1 MYQKVVNLVQVADM
15 FGADITLNIQNKG
28 KFTSFFGG
36 FMSLVVWIAM
46 LYVFISQGMD
56 LINREDQQNKAIT
69 RTINDI
75 SPNARVLN
83 ISNFMIGIKLD
94 DPLQILFNT
103 TNQTMFNITIY
114 QNHITTF
121 PNKTRIKTVNT
132 SLILEPCTSEHFSSL
147 NLISDSD
154 QMESYTAYFCL
165 PLNYSFVLEGTYNS
179 QSFQYT
185 SIKVSACKGSSQCFS
200 NDQLS
205 LLPERQAFKLSTLM
219 FTTIINPFSNDEII
233 SQQLFQDFYQ
243 QTKKFQEQ
251 VSDIFLEPN
260 TLQIDNSIFP
270 FEEDS
275 FFGEYWSFRLGNIR
289 SFTNDYAEP
298 TNYFTV
304 NLRISSEYYSSYI
317 SYKKFGDFISFIG
330 GTLKVITSLIG
341 IIVIKYNT
349 IGFKLMLASTL
360 YQCKIDDVSQ
370 SQKKAE
376 QNDIFKFIQK
386 EKEKAEAMLQR
397 FRGSTKKLFQF
408 NKVTGIFKS
417 QRFTQ
422 VYKSDAEL
430 LKDIQ
435 QQSNLKEI
443 DSVKLEPTSHE
454 HGSID
459 HLKDAFIQNMVQHL
473 LMANEKIKLGLNFV
487 VYYLSCFRHFERYK
501 RIYIV
506 LQKSTININ
515 NDLDI
520 VLILQ
525 KLQEINKIK
534 YLLLDKH
541 QLQLFNYI
549 PQPIITWHGLQG
561 NDQQLQKNTIAKLN
575 VIGKVSRYDTRSKM
589 LKLFR
594 AYEEVKMDENQKQ
607 INSRIIEQL
616 GPIVQNVFQQSHQ
629 IAEDYNKMKQEEE
642 MHIKSKKQPPLNT
655 MNISQRNL
663 IQTYGPNYLQSKSDA
678 IEIEDIVFE

>member
-1 MYQKVVNLVQVADM
+1 MYYKVVKFIQVADM

-28 KFTSFFGG
+28 KFTSVFGG
-36 FMSLVVWIAM
+36 FMSLIVWIVM
-46 LYVFISQGMD
+46 LYVFISQGVD
-56 LINREDQQNKAIT
+56 LINRVDQQAIT

-94 DPLQILFNT
+94 DPLQTLFNT
-103 TNQTMFNITIY
+103 TNQTMFNITVY

-121 PNKTRIKTVNT
+121 PNRTRIKSVNT
-132 SLILEPCTSEHFSSL
+132 SLILEQCTSQHFQSL
-147 NLISDSD
+147 DLISDSD
-154 QMESYTAYFCL
+154 QLETFTNYYCL

-179 QSFQYT
+179 QHFQYT
-185 SIKVSACKGSSQCFS
+185 QIKVSACKNSTQCFTT
-200 NDQLS
+200 DQLS
-205 LLPERQAFKLSTLM
+205 LLSERQTFKLSTLM
-219 FTTIINPFSNDEII
+219 FTTIINPFSNDAII

-243 QTKKFQEQ
+243 QTKKLQEQ

-260 TLQIDNSIFP
+260 TLEIDNSVFP
-270 FEEDS
+270 FEKDS
-275 FFGEYWSFRLGNIR
+275 FFGEFWSFRLGNIR
-289 SFTNDYAEP
+289 SFINDYVEP
-298 TNYFTV
+298 TGYFTV
-304 NLRISSEYYSSYI
+304 NLRISSEYYSSFI
-317 SYKKFGDFISFIG
+317 SFKKFGDFISFIG

-341 IIVIKYNT
+341 IIVIKYNI
-349 IGFKLMLASTL
+349 IGFKLMLANTL
-360 YQCKIDDVSQ
+360 YQCKLEDDSR

-386 EKEKAEAMLQR
+386 EKEKAEAMLQK

-422 VYKSDAEL
+422 IYKSDTDL
-430 LKDIQ
+430 LKDVQ
-435 QQSNLKEI
+435 QPNNIKEI

-454 HGSID
+454 YKSID
-459 HLKDAFIQNMVQHL
+459 HLKDSFIQNMVEQL
-473 LMANEKIKLGLNFV
+473 LIANEKIKLGLNFI
-487 VYYLSCFRHFERYK
+487 VYYLSCFRHIK
-501 RIYIV
+501 RFKRTYIV

-534 YLLLDKH
+534 HLLLNNN

-549 PQPIITWHGLQG
+549 PQPIITWDG
-561 NDQQLQKNTIAKLN
+561 NQVQDSQQSKNSIAKLN
-575 VIGKVSRYDTRSKM
+575 VIGKVCRYDTRNKM

-594 AYEEVKMDENQKQ
+594 AYQEVKIDENEKE
-607 INSRIIEQL
+607 INSRLIEQL
-616 GPIVQNVFQQSHQ
+616 GPIVQKVFQQSHQ
-629 IAEDYNKMKQEEE
+629 ITEDYNKMKQQDEDN
-642 MHIKSKKQPPLNT
+642 HIKSNKRPPLNT
-655 MNISQRNL
+655 TNLSQRDKMY
-663 IQTYGPNYLQSKSDA
+663 TYGPNYLLSKSDA
-678 IEIEDIVFE
+678 IEIEDIPYD

>member
-1 MYQKVVNLVQVADM
+1 MYQKIVGLIQDVDM

-28 KFTSFFGG
+28 KYTSFFGG

-46 LYVFISQGMD
+46 IYVFISQGVD
-56 LINREDQQNKAIT
+56 LINRVDQQAVT

-94 DPLQILFNT
+94 DPLQSLLNT
-103 TNQTMFNITIY
+103 TNQTMFNITIN
-114 QNHITTF
+114 QNHFITY
-121 PNKTRIKTVNT
+121 PNKTRIKTANA
-132 SLILEPCTSEHFSSL
+132 SLTLEQCTSQHFSSL
-147 NLISDSD
+147 NLISETDEL
-154 QMESYTAYFCL
+154 ESFTSYLCL
-165 PLNYSFVLEGTYNS
+165 PLDYSFVLEGSYNS

-185 SIKVSACKGSSQCFS
+185 SIKVAPCKDSSKCFTT
-200 NDQLS
+200 DQLN
-205 LLPERQAFKLSTLM
+205 LLSERQSFKLSTLM
-219 FTTIINPFSNDEII
+219 FTTIINPFSNDEIV

-243 QTKKFQEQ
+243 QTKKLQEQ

-260 TLQIDNSIFP
+260 TLEIDNSVFP
-270 FEEDS
+270 FENDS
-275 FFGEYWSFRLGNIR
+275 FFGEFWSFRLGNIR
-289 SFTNDYAEP
+289 NFVNDYAEP
-298 TNYFTV
+298 TSYFTV
-304 NLRISSEYYSSYI
+304 NLRISSEYYSSFI
-317 SYKKFGDFISFIG
+317 SYNKFGDFISFIG
-330 GTLKVITSLIG
+330 GTLKVISSLIG

-349 IGFKLMLASTL
+349 IGFKLMLANSL
-360 YQCKIDDVSQ
+360 YSCHIDDLSKT
-370 SQKKAE
+370 KKRAE
-376 QNDIFKFIQK
+376 HNDIFKFIQK

-397 FRGSTKKLFQF
+397 FRGSTKKLLQF

-422 VYKSDAEL
+422 VYKSDTDL
-430 LKDIQ
+430 LKDV
-435 QQSNLKEI
+435 QQSSNVKEI

-459 HLKDAFIQNMVQHL
+459 HLKDTFIQNMVEHL

-487 VYYLSCFRHFERYK
+487 IYYLSCFRHFEKYK

-525 KLQEINKIK
+525 KLQEINKLK
-534 YLLLDKH
+534 CLLLDQH

-549 PQPIITWHGLQG
+549 PQPVITWHGLQDSIEKA
-561 NDQQLQKNTIAKLN
+561 NA
-575 VIGKVSRYDTRSKM
+575 IGKVARYDTRNKM

-594 AYEEVKMDENQKQ
+594 AYQEVKIEENEKE
-607 INSRIIEQL
+607 INSRLIQQL
-616 GPIVQNVFQQSHQ
+616 GPTVQKVFQQSYQ
-629 IAEDYNKMKQEEE
+629 IAEDYNKMKQEEDA
-642 MHIKSKKQPPLNT
+642 HVKTSKKAPLNT
-655 MNISQRNL
+655 MNVSQHNL
-663 IQTYGPNYLQSKSDA
+663 VVKPTQGTNYLQSKSDA

>member
-1 MYQKVVNLVQVADM
+1 MYQKVVNLMQTADM
-15 FGADITLNIQNKG
+15 FGADITLNIQNRG

-36 FMSLVVWIAM
+36 LMSLIVWIAM
-46 LYVFISQGMD
+46 LYVIISEAIS
-56 LINREDQQNKAIT
+56 LINREDQQAIT

-83 ISNFMIGIKLD
+83 ISNFMIGVKLE
-94 DPLQILFNT
+94 DPLQAIFNT

-114 QNHITTF
+114 QNHIITF
-121 PNKTRIKTVNT
+121 SNKTRIKKVNT
-132 SLILEPCTSEHFSSL
+132 SITLEQCTSKHFSSL
-147 NLISDSD
+147 NLISESD
-154 QMESYTAYFCL
+154 EIDSYTSYFCL
-165 PLNYSFVLEGTYNS
+165 PLNYSFILEGTYNS

-185 SIKVSACKGSSQCFS
+185 SIKVSACKDSSLCFTK
-200 NDQLS
+200 DQLS

-219 FTTIINPFSNDEII
+219 YTTIINPFSNEEIVT
-233 SQQLFQDFYQ
+233 QQLFQDFYQ
-243 QTKKFQEQ
+243 QTKKLQEQ

-260 TLQIDNSIFP
+260 TLQIDNSVLP
-270 FEEDS
+270 FEEDT

-289 SFTNDYAEP
+289 SYTNDYAEP
-298 TNYFTV
+298 TSYYSI
-304 NLRISSEYYSSYI
+304 NLRISSEYYSSFI

-330 GTLKVITSLIG
+330 GTLKVISSLIG

-349 IGFKLMLASTL
+349 IGFKLMLANTL
-360 YQCKIDDVSQ
+360 YQCKIDDS
-370 SQKKAE
+370 SKSKKRAE
-376 QNDIFKFIQK
+376 SNDIFKFLQK
-386 EKEKAEAMLQR
+386 EKEQAAVLQQK
-397 FRGSTKKLFQF
+397 FRGSTKKLLQF

-422 VYKSDAEL
+422 VYKSDTDL
-430 LKDIQ
+430 LKDAQ

-459 HLKDAFIQNMVQHL
+459 HLKDAFIQNMLEHL
-473 LMANEKIKLGLNFV
+473 LMANEKIKLGLNFII
-487 VYYLSCFRHFERYK
+487 YYLSCFRHFERYK

-506 LQKSTININ
+506 LQKSTIHVN

-534 YLLLDKH
+534 HLLLDQN

-549 PQPIITWHGLQG
+549 PQPIITWHGLQ
-561 NDQQLQKNTIAKLN
+561 DSIAKLN
-575 VIGKVSRYDTRSKM
+575 VIGKVSRYDNRSKL
-589 LKLFR
+589 LKLFK
-594 AYEEVKMDENQKQ
+594 AYQEVKMDENQKE
-607 INSRIIEQL
+607 INSRLIEQL
-616 GPIVQNVFQQSHQ
+616 GPIVQKVFQQSDQ
-629 IAEDYNKMKQEEE
+629 IAEDYNKMKSEEDN
-642 MHIKSKKQPPLNT
+642 HIKINKPAPLNT
-655 MNISQRNL
+655 MNVSSHNL
-663 IQTYGPNYLQSKSDA
+663 VKNFAKNYLQSKSDA